1 MTHRDNAVYVK
12 VVPPYRTLQRREID
26 PDYSVEIVTA
36 DVLENEMISCGVCLN
51 LSEETL
57 P

>member
-12 VVPPYRTLQRREID
+12 VVPPYRTLPRREID
-26 PDYSVEIVTA
+26 PDYCVEIETA
-36 DVLENEMISCGVCLN
+36 DVLENAMISCGVCLN